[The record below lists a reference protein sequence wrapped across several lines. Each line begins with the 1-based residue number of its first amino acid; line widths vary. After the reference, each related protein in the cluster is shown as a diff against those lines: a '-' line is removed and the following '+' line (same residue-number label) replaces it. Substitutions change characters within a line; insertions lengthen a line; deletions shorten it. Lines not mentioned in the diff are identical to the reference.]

1 MHELNSA
8 IALVSDAAP
17 GLNDQIDRAI
27 VVLIQSMGADERVHN
42 HDVNLVLLYIVS
54 DSSHGRREHG
64 FAALRLCEHQRAV
77 AT

>member
-27 VVLIQSMGADERVHN
+27 VVLIQSMGADERVYD
-42 HDVNLVLLYIVS
+42 HDVNLVLLDKVG
-54 DSSHGRREHG
+54 DGTHGRREHG
-64 FAALRLCEHQRAV
+64 FAALRLCDHERAV